1 MTALTLTALARESP
15 RLKAVVRFFADLFAS
30 IREARAMMQR
40 YETLSHLSDAALARQ
55 GLTRADIPRTA
66 VFGRSGR

>member
-15 RLKAVVRFFADLFAS
+15 RLKAVACFFADVFVSL
-30 IREARAMMQR
+30 REARAMAQR
-40 YETLSHLSDAALARQ
+40 YESLSRLSDAALARH
-55 GLTRADIPRTA
+55 GLTRADIPHAA